1 MEHQGR
7 CQSCRVR
14 AHPICQAL
22 EAIADVR
29 AGRASILRR
38 YPKGRSLL
46 DGNRIPDTF
55 GILVSG
61 VIKLMHVDED
71 GRQQIV
77 GLLFPGDYLGT
88 AQPLLVHMTAEA
100 ATAVEICCFPRR
112 TFEMLVERNS
122 TLEPAILE
130 HTLLE
135 LDSVRSW
142 TRIVL
147 QRPSQERIAR
157 FIVMVEQRT
166 RGVPSEPRRELLE
179 LPLSRK
185 EMAEYLGVALE
196 TVSRQLSHLREAGA
210 IETEGRMHIRI
221 RDWRLLDRLA
231 NPVSPD
237 SGSDQQAR

>member
-1 MEHQGR
+1 MEPQGR

-29 AGRASILRR
+29 AGRASVLRK
-38 YPKGRSLL
+38 YAKGRSLL
-46 DGNRIPDTF
+46 DGNRIPETF
-55 GILVSG
+55 GIVVSG
-61 VIKLMHVDED
+61 VIKLLHGDKD

-88 AQPLLVHMTAEA
+88 TQPLLAHMTAEA

-135 LDSVRSW
+135 LDAVRSW
-142 TRIVL
+142 MRVVL
-147 QRPSQERIAR
+147 QRPAQERIAC
-157 FIVMVEQRT
+157 FLVMLEQRI
-166 RGVPSEPRRELLE
+166 RVPSLPRCEVLE
-179 LPLSRK
+179 LPMSRK
-185 EMAEYLGVALE
+185 EMADYLGVALE
-196 TVSRQLSHLREAGA
+196 TVSRQLTHMKEAGA
-210 IETEGRMHIRI
+210 IETEGRTHIRVL
-221 RDWRLLDRLA
+221 DWQLLERLA
-231 NPVSPD
+231 NTVSPE
-237 SGSDQQAR
+237 SGSDQEAR